1 MQFKNKKK
9 EDPFFKMFKT
19 YSTTIDRMGSDFGR
33 IISHYHNVE
42 RAIAD
47 MKMTES
53 ECDDLSHV
61 LLEEL
66 NKSFITPFDRE
77 DIFTITNQLDD
88 IADYIEDTASKL
100 QIYGVESI
108 RDDAKELGNLID
120 DATSEVSRLF
130 CVLPERKKNK
140 DAMDNIIE
148 INRLENL
155 GDAVFRR
162 ALGKLFREETDP
174 IEIIRWKDIFE
185 NLEDTLDACEHL
197 ADTVR
202 GVIVKNA

>member
-1 MQFKNKKK
+1 MIMKKKK
-9 EDPFFKMFKT
+9 EDPFFKLFKD
-19 YSTTIDRMGSDFGR
+19 YAGTIDQMGSDFGA
-33 IISHYHNVE
+33 IINHYQNVE

-47 MKMTES
+47 LKMTET
-53 ECDDLSHV
+53 ECDEKSHTI
-61 LLEEL
+61 LDEL

-77 DIFTITNQLDD
+77 DIFAIANQLDD

-100 QIYGVESI
+100 QIYDINHINS
-108 RDDAKELGNLID
+108 DAMELAKLID
-120 DATSEVSRLF
+120 DATSNVSRLF
-130 CVLPERKKNK
+130 EVLPDNKKK
-140 DAMDNIIE
+140 GAALEVIIE

-162 ALGKLFREETDP
+162 ALWKLFREEKDP
-174 IEIIRWKDIFE
+174 IELIRWKEIYE

-202 GVIVKNA
+202 GVVVKNG

>member
-1 MQFKNKKK
+1 MTHLSYPDSWVLGWVRFNRK
-9 EDPFFKMFKT
+9 
-19 YSTTIDRMGSDFGR
+19 SGSILLDNQ
-33 IISHYHNVE
+33 HE

-61 LLEEL
+61 LLEEM

-120 DATSEVSRLF
+120 DATSEVARLF
-130 CVLPERKKNK
+130 IVLPESRKNR
-140 DAMDNIIE
+140 DAMENIIE

-162 ALGKLFREETDP
+162 ALGKLFGKR
-174 IEIIRWKDIFE
+174 R
-185 NLEDTLDACEHL
+185 DTLYLSVGLRA
-197 ADTVR
+197 R
-202 GVIVKNA
+202 

>member
-1 MQFKNKKK
+1 MVLGKKK
-9 EDPFFKMFKT
+9 EDQFFRLFKDFAF
-19 YSTTIDRMGSDFGR
+19 ILDQMGTDFAK
-33 IISHYHNVE
+33 IINNYHNVE

-53 ECDDLSHV
+53 ECDEKSH
-61 LLEEL
+61 LLLDEL

-77 DIFTITNQLDD
+77 DIFKIVNQLDD
-88 IADYIEDTASKL
+88 LADYLEDTASKL
-100 QIYGVESI
+100 QIYDVEYI
-108 RDDAKELGNLID
+108 RNDAVEMANLID
-120 DATSEVSRLF
+120 DATTKIKFLF
-130 CVLPERKKNK
+130 DVLPDEKKHDK
-140 DAMDNIIE
+140 VTEAIIE

-162 ALGKLFREETDP
+162 ALGKLFREEQDP
-174 IEIIRWKDIFE
+174 IELIRWKGIYE

-202 GVIVKNA
+202 GVVVKNA